1 MNNIQE
7 RIDIMQA
14 ELNILK
20 SLADQQVTTN
30 NWYDLS
36 DEQKEILAEIANNF
50 IYKLI
55 LDIDTT
61 STVYLDEG
69 SIHVTLDVDIRDIVE
84 EALPRDIKNKFKEYL
99 QDEITEQREEQRED
113 C

>member
-14 ELNILK
+14 ELNILR
-20 SLADQQVTTN
+20 SLSEQQVTTN

-36 DEQKEILAEIANNF
+36 DEQKEILAEIANKF

-55 LDIDTT
+55 LDIDATT
-61 STVYLDEG
+61 IVHFNEG
-69 SIHVTLDVDIRDIVE
+69 SIHVTLDVDIRDIAE
-84 EALPRDIKNKFKEYL
+84 QALPRDIKNKFKEYL
-99 QDEITEQREEQRED
+99 DNEITNRNLIK
-113 C
+113 